1 MEKRQRKKEALFY
14 LACLILFFFLAG
26 EKAVAQTTLVTL
38 EGMITDEHGSALP
51 GAALILKNIETGYT
65 YSATSRPDGRYI
77 VSGIQPGKYEIEV
90 SLPGFQTQKRVGLIF
105 NVGARLTINFSLAA
119 AALEEEVTVTAASP
133 MVEVTRSEV
142 SKVIDRSK
150 IEDLPLL
157 DRNFGDLA
165 MMKAGVQGSRSNAL
179 PAGSEEIIVDG
190 VSNEWVGT
198 NRQRSNIPADAIQEF
213 RVITNQYQAEYG
225 NSSGMVW
232 TAITRSGTN
241 EFRGRLSF
249 FYRDEAFDDV
259 NYFVNHATYQGPEL
273 PKDQWTE
280 APYSHY
286 LFGGV
291 FGGPIIKDKAHF
303 FISYEGMRHEDYAL
317 ITSPL
322 VPKEEVPRRQVPN
335 QLLAKL
341 NYQLSEKHLFSFRY
355 TLDAQKATNQGIGG
369 LLTKERGY
377 DNKWTVHEGQ
387 GSWIYYPSD
396 NSMNEFRF
404 LYSLTSTDLDVYSPG
419 TYTVDRPSGYFG
431 KYASL
436 PQGYDEKRLQFND
449 SFSLFLK
456 NHNIKIGVDYSMISL
471 AGYADQYIPGY
482 FVFLTDKPFN
492 AADFGTYPLYFVYN
506 KGVRDF
512 DYPYREAGIFVQDTW
527 RVHRR
532 LSFNLGL
539 RWNYYDCKDIDLDH
553 GHLNHLN
560 PRFGFSWDP
569 IGDGKTSVR
578 GGVGRFTQ
586 NPILNIGLV
595 AGLMAAM
602 DIRTIFYPGYPDPFS
617 ANPFVPPIPGVIP
630 IDKYGTIP
638 GLAPP
643 TSTQMTL
650 GAERE
655 ILSDFSL
662 GVDFVW
668 TRGRNFTRLENF
680 NPIIPG
686 TGNKR
691 KDPTKGNQYTY
702 TDNGRS
708 DYRAIYFTLTK
719 RFSHGWAL
727 DISYTLSESKADVE
741 TEQTTAWSYDDNAWE
756 RQYGYTNND
765 ARHRIFA
772 SWIVNLPFGFQL
784 SGLFSYNSKTPWTP
798 LYATDVNKDSLN
810 TDYVDWN
817 RNSRRGFDFY
827 TINLRLS
834 KHITIS
840 RFRIQVL
847 AEAYNVTNRV
857 NFSSIYARYGT
868 ANFGNPLAAANP
880 RQIQFGARLDF

>member
-1 MEKRQRKKEALFY
+1 MEKKQTSKKIVVHLI
-14 LACLILFFFLAG
+14 CLILAFFLAG

-38 EGMITDEHGSALP
+38 EGTISDEQGSALP
-51 GAALILKNIETGYT
+51 GVALILKNAETGYT
-65 YSATSRPDGRYI
+65 YSTTSRPDGRYI
-77 VSGIQPGKYEIEV
+77 ISGIQPGKYEIEV
-90 SLPGFQTQKRVGLIF
+90 SLSGFQTQKRVGLIF
-105 NVGARLTINFSLAA
+105 NVGARLTIDFSLAA
-119 AALEEEVTVTAASP
+119 AALEEEITVTAASP

-157 DRNFGDLA
+157 DRNFGALA

-198 NRQRSNIPADAIQEF
+198 NVQRSNIPADAIQEF

-241 EFRGRLSF
+241 EFKGRLSF
-249 FYRDEAFDDV
+249 FYRDETFDDV

-273 PKDQWTE
+273 PKDQWSE

-286 LFGGV
+286 ILGGV
-291 FGGPIIKDKAHF
+291 LGGPIKKDKAHF
-303 FISYEGMRHEDYAL
+303 FLSYEGLRHEDYAL

-322 VPKEEVPRRQVPN
+322 VSKEEIPRRQVPN

-355 TLDAQKATNQGIGG
+355 TLDAQKSTNLGIGG
-369 LLTKERGY
+369 LSTKERGY
-377 DNKWTVHEGQ
+377 DNKWTVHELQ
-387 GSWIYYPSD
+387 GSWISYPSD

-404 LYSLTSTDLDVYSPG
+404 LYSFTATDLSVHYPD
-419 TYTVDRPSGYFG
+419 TYTVNRPSGFFG
-431 KYASL
+431 KAGNL
-436 PQGYDEKRLQFND
+436 PQAYDENRFQFND
-449 SFSLFLK
+449 NFSWYLE
-456 NHNIKIGVDYSMISL
+456 NHNIKFGVDFSLISL
-471 AGYADQYIPGY
+471 AGYADQYIPGM
-482 FVFLTDKPFN
+482 FVFFTDKPFN
-492 AADFGTYPLYFVYN
+492 AADSTTYPLYFVYN
-506 KGVRDF
+506 KGVKDF
-512 DYPYREAGIFVQDTW
+512 DYPYREAAIFVQDTW

-532 LSFNLGL
+532 LSLNLGL
-539 RWNYYDCKDIDLDH
+539 RWNYYSCKDIDLDH

-602 DIRTIFYPGYPDPFS
+602 DIRTIFYPGYPDPYKP
-617 ANPFVPPIPGVIP
+617 NPFVPPIPGVIP
-630 IDKYGTIP
+630 IDKFDTIP
-638 GLAPP
+638 DLAPP

-662 GVDFVW
+662 GVDLVL

-686 TGNKR
+686 TTNKR
-691 KDPTKGNQYTY
+691 KDPTKGNVYMY
-702 TDNGRS
+702 TDKGRS
-708 DYRAIYFTLTK
+708 DYKAIYFTLTK
-719 RFSHGWAL
+719 RFSRGWAL

-741 TEQTTAWSYDDNAWE
+741 TEQTIAWSYDDNAWE

-765 ARHRIFA
+765 ARHRIAA
-772 SWIVNLPFGFQL
+772 SWIANLPFGFQF
-784 SGLFSYNSKTPWTP
+784 SGLFVYNSKTPWTA

-817 RNSRRGFDFY
+817 RNSRRGFDAY

-840 RFRIQVL
+840 RFRFQVL
-847 AEAYNVTNRV
+847 AEVYNVTNKV
-857 NFSSIYARYGT
+857 NFGSIYTRHGT
-868 ANFGNPLAAANP
+868 ANFGMPLSAGSP
-880 RQIQFGARLDF
+880 RQLQFGARVDF